1 MVQTSE
7 RAKFQGINNDTIFV
21 VTFDNDTRVRDAKPA
36 FQSLVKETNDELK
49 HRTRTN
55 IVGEVPKAVLDEIDN
70 AVRNE
75 SPWRGVLPIRVA
87 EGRTAWFEVFVRGT
101 YRRGKVTG
109 AQWLMTYAPNALAS
123 KAEKIYQSGS
133 LNRRVSMQT
142 VLGAIAGLILIFASA
157 MINWWAVI
165 PTGLAFLITYYLLSP
180 GRKYAEQLNALEGE
194 HAPIQQ
200 RIYADSSTLGALLYE
215 LMLKDSAMTAVISR
229 LDNGTEALAETLS
242 STRQRSEHTLDMSQ
256 QAVAAIEQV
265 ATAME
270 EMSMTVA
277 DIATNASE
285 SSSSAEDARNT
296 VNHAAEFISNTSDKM
311 SYLVKQVSAS
321 ANTTEDLV
329 ERSEMVRTVS
339 QQIDSIAEQT
349 NLLALNAAIEAARA
363 GESGRGFSV
372 VADEVRNLSKR
383 TQQAVDEIDETITG
397 MAGAIEKWDRQMA
410 EQRELAEEC
419 GELGQQSKNEMVSIQ
434 DAITDISDRMTQ
446 IATAAEEHSQAVGE
460 VRNGINQVND
470 TSKETHEVAIAN
482 AEDVQSVSRR
492 VTEFRSLVAAFED
505 DDD

>member
-1 MVQTSE
+1 MPHKDENTNFQTIT
-7 RAKFQGINNDTIFV
+7 QDTIFV
-21 VTFDNDTRVRDAKPA
+21 ATFNTDNRVRDAKPA
-36 FQSLVKETNDELK
+36 FQSLLKESGDALK
-49 HRTRTN
+49 NRSRAD
-55 IVGEVPKAVLDEIDN
+55 IVGEVPKSVLDEIDN
-70 AVRNE
+70 AMRNE
-75 SPWRGVLPIRVA
+75 SPWRGVLPVRIA
-87 EGRTAWFEVFVRGT
+87 DGRTAWFEVFVRGT
-101 YRRGKVTG
+101 YRRGKLSGT
-109 AQWLMTYAPNALAS
+109 QWLMTYAANELS
-123 KAEKIYQSGS
+123 VKAAKFYQSAR
-133 LNRRVSMQT
+133 LTRKTSMRAVFGLSMA
-142 VLGAIAGLILIFASA
+142 VLLIVISGLIS
-157 MINWWAVI
+157 WWAAL
-165 PTGLAFLITYYLLSP
+165 PTALAFLVTYLLTTP
-180 GRKYAEQLNALEGE
+180 GAKYSEQMQSLDGA

-200 RIYADSSTLGALLYE
+200 RIYADSSAMGALLYE
-215 LMLKDSAMTAVISR
+215 LELKDSAMTAVISR
-229 LDNGTEALAETLS
+229 LDHGTEALADTLS

-256 QAVAAIEQV
+256 QAVAAIEQI

-285 SSSSAEDARNT
+285 SSTSAEDARET

-311 SYLVKQVSAS
+311 SYLVQQVSAS

-339 QQIDSIAEQT
+339 QQIDAIAEQT

-372 VADEVRNLSKR
+372 VADEVRNLSQR

-397 MAGAIEKWDRQMA
+397 MAGAIEKWDKQMS

-419 GELGQQSKNEMVSIQ
+419 GELGQQSKTEMLSIQ
-434 DAITDISDRMTQ
+434 GAITDISDRMTQ

-460 VRNGINQVND
+460 IRNGINQVND

-482 AEDVQSVSRR
+482 AEDVQSVSKR